1 MASACHNNH
10 LKLYHLYLLD
20 DTSGTFIALLQ
31 RMEQKEGNSEKN
43 TREEGGEVRKKNRR
57 THTETRNLLDTT
69 CLSQD
74 LLKKREDNR
83 RSSRRIL
90 KVDDATGTPLAS
102 RLASRLEGGQILLPI
117 LECGA
122 GGRASQRVR
131 RNHESGTR
139 LLQPLRRSGTQT
151 GSWKVG

>member
-1 MASACHNNH
+1 M
-10 LKLYHLYLLD
+10 
-20 DTSGTFIALLQ
+20 
-31 RMEQKEGNSEKN
+31 
-43 TREEGGEVRKKNRR
+43 RKKNRR

-83 RSSRRIL
+83 KSSRRIL